1 MIRIVSYAL
10 LCVLH
15 WSGGAWAESEL
26 LRADDAFRRAQAGE
40 ITLID
45 IRSPAEWRQT
55 GVPRGAL
62 PITMHDPDGIDA
74 FYRGI
79 LAATGNDKHKPI
91 ALICAAG
98 NRSLWAQ
105 KFLTD
110 KGFTHIENVGEG
122 LYGNGIHPGW
132 LRRGLPIDR

>member
-1 MIRIVSYAL
+1 MRIFSCAL
-10 LCVLH
+10 LCGLLLT
-15 WSGGAWAESEL
+15 GGAWAGSSQ
-26 LRADDAFRRAQAGE
+26 LRADDAFRRAQSGK

-55 GVPRGAL
+55 GVPQGAL
-62 PITMHDPDGIDA
+62 PITMHDPAGIDA
-74 FYRGI
+74 FYRAV
-79 LAATGNDKHKPI
+79 LAATGNDKAKPV

-98 NRSLWAQ
+98 NRSRWAQ
-105 KFLTD
+105 KFLAD

-122 LYGNGIHPGW
+122 MFGNGAQPGW